1 VSTPVKK
8 CKKWE
13 KVMQR
18 EKYKEQDIVEAICLV
33 REEDFSFSAAS
44 SFTNEVKINTALCT
58 ILADRLKNPTAI
70 RHWGGA
76 TSSARMCSRSLC
88 SALRC
93 ALNFSF
99 Q

>member
-1 VSTPVKK
+1 VVSTPVKK

-44 SFTNEVKINTALCT
+44 SFTNEVRNKHALCT
-58 ILADRLKNPTAI
+58 GWRNELSEDV
-70 RHWGGA
+70 
-76 TSSARMCSRSLC
+76 
-88 SALRC
+88 
-93 ALNFSF
+93 
-99 Q
+99 